1 MEQWSLSFHPGY
13 QTHFTDECPHTD
25 PLVQLRHVCKKVVFF
40 LRSLYCLTRL
50 LPCQR
55 LHNTTELNYSLEIT
69 HTCQEVFQFA
79 VRDLPP
85 VPTPYGPMVASVWY
99 MPTIQHFL
107 PEFSR
112 RKAMP
117 IPIVASTNSSL
128 PMEIAKSAP
137 SQYNIH
143 QQPTI
148 SSSHPNRPELKTSHS
163 LIHGDHQIPPL
174 LLERSLSMREDRR
187 AALHEPPPLESY
199 GYAYNTN
206 AAITPFGA
214 PALLSTS
221 PGTPLGSTPP
231 AFCHLQTSSYSKH
244 LLPPRSSA
252 VTPPFQAFPT
262 VLQEAPPG
270 SFIQSQLSQIPP
282 MSSLEML
289 HSSPFKPGAT
299 GSVSTFG
306 ESDFMR
312 GSSLYILPST
322 TGHDIFEEDDMPFAV
337 DMGEADD
344 TAITLLAQQCAAPTK
359 LDFLGHSTMSLEQG
373 NILKSLTQQLQEMKS
388 FGASLYVEE

>member
-1 MEQWSLSFHPGY
+1 
-13 QTHFTDECPHTD
+13 
-25 PLVQLRHVCKKVVFF
+25 
-40 LRSLYCLTRL
+40 
-50 LPCQR
+50 
-55 LHNTTELNYSLEIT
+55 
-69 HTCQEVFQFA
+69 
-79 VRDLPP
+79 
-85 VPTPYGPMVASVWY
+85 MVASVWY
-99 MPTIQHFL
+99 MPMIQRFL

-117 IPIVASTNSSL
+117 IPIVASVNSSL
-128 PMEIAKSAP
+128 PMDIAKSAP
-137 SQYNIH
+137 SQYNTRPL
-143 QQPTI
+143 QTI
-148 SSSHPNRPELKTSHS
+148 TSSHPNKPELTTSHS
-163 LIHGDHQIPPL
+163 VANRDRQMPPS
-174 LLERSLSMREDRR
+174 LLERSLSMRDDRR

-206 AAITPFGA
+206 TTNTPSSA

-244 LLPPRSSA
+244 LLPPRSSGI
-252 VTPPFQAFPT
+252 TPPFQAFPI
-262 VLQEAPPG
+262 VLQEAPTG

-289 HSSPFKPGAT
+289 HSSPFKSGAT

-322 TGHDIFEEDDMPFAV
+322 KGHEIFEEDDMPFAV

-359 LDFLGHSTMSLEQG
+359 LDFLGQSTTSLQQG
-373 NILKSLTQQLQEMKS
+373 DMMKSLTQQLQEMKS